1 MTAFSVMKAVISHEL
16 QLHWIKIAFAKLTA
30 VSREVE
36 KNFQNCLKG
45 KFVHILI
52 SYSVEAAAAVIRF

>member
-30 VSREVE
+30 VSRSE

>member
-36 KNFQNCLKG
+36 KKTFKT
-45 KFVHILI
+45 
-52 SYSVEAAAAVIRF
+52 A